1 MKIGSLRRIDELG
14 RIVIPKTVREAL
26 RIKSGDRLE
35 IYTENENIILKKHST
50 LNELEEISIV
60 IKEVLKNI
68 TKAEI
73 IITDKNK
80 IITATENSYQNK
92 KISNE
97 LLKILEE
104 RNIIIKENI
113 SITDETEDESIY
125 LVNPII
131 INGDII
137 GSIILKSKEN
147 IIEKNITATKTM
159 THFLEK
165 YIE

>member
-26 RIKSGDRLE
+26 RIKSGDSLE

-137 GSIILKSKEN
+137 GSIILKSKEK

>member
-26 RIKSGDRLE
+26 RIKSGDSLE
-35 IYTENENIILKKHST
+35 IYTENENIIL
-50 LNELEEISIV
+50 
-60 IKEVLKNI
+60 
-68 TKAEI
+68 EI

-147 IIEKNITATKTM
+147 IIEKNITAIKTM
-159 THFLEK
+159 THFL
-165 YIE
+165 

>member
-26 RIKSGDRLE
+26 RIKSGDSLE

>member
-14 RIVIPKTVREAL
+14 RIVIPKSARESL
-26 RIKSGDRLE
+26 RIKNGDSLE
-35 IYTENENIILKKHST
+35 IYIENENIILKKHST
-50 LNELEEISIV
+50 LNELEEMSIV
-60 IKEVLKNI
+60 IKKVLKSL

-73 IITDKNK
+73 IITDKDK
-80 IITATENSYQNK
+80 IITATSSTYQNK

-97 LLKILEE
+97 LVKILEE

-113 SITDETEDESIY
+113 NIIDEIEEESIY
-125 LVNPII
+125 LINPII

-137 GSIILKSKEN
+137 GSIILKSKEK
-147 IIEKNITATKTM
+147 ITEKNITMVSTM

>member
-26 RIKSGDRLE
+26 RIKSGDSLE

-159 THFLEK
+159 TYFLEK

>member
-26 RIKSGDRLE
+26 RIKSGDSLE

-131 INGDII
+131 INGDISLI
-137 GSIILKSKEN
+137 FSQLTLTGGSNTCKADISRSTELFYE
-147 IIEKNITATKTM
+147 
-159 THFLEK
+159 
-165 YIE
+165 

>member
-26 RIKSGDRLE
+26 RIKSGDSLE

-159 THFLEK
+159 TYYLEK

>member
-26 RIKSGDRLE
+26 RITSGDSLE